1 MNRSYFFLII
11 FFSSIF
17 LNANE
22 NNIKDFVGFFNFS
35 YDESKDKI
43 FLMVDKID
51 HEFLYVS
58 SLATG
63 IGSNDIGLDRGQL
76 GSERLVKFIKR
87 GNKLLLVQPNLY
99 YRAETENLSEKKSV
113 EQAFAKSVLFGFEI
127 IDKYQDSYKIDFTP
141 FLKFDRH
148 GVAKRLKNKNQGSY
162 SVDLSKSSIEMFNTK
177 AFPENVEFEAMLT
190 FSGDAKGNLVR
201 SVVPD
206 PNNITV
212 TQHHSFVQLPDND
225 YQPRKFDPRSGAIFI
240 EFMDYSTP
248 VDQEMVKKYIIRH
261 RLKKKNPSLAVSEPI
276 EPIIYYLDPGT
287 PEPVKSAL
295 IDGASWWNEAYESIG
310 FKNAFQIKVL
320 PENIDP
326 MDCRYNVIQWVHR
339 STRGWSYGASVVDP
353 RTGEIIKGHVSL
365 GSLRIRQD
373 YLIAQALSKEP
384 FKNNSNNK
392 KMLDLALSRIRQLS
406 AHEIGHTIG
415 FVHNFA
421 ASTNNRASVM
431 DYPHP
436 LIEIKDDEIY
446 FDNAYEKGIGEW
458 DKITV
463 AYSYSE
469 FSRNQKEDE
478 ELNNILNDAT
488 HEGYRFISDYD
499 ARSIDGSHAFAHLWD
514 NGDVAYS
521 GLDDVIKIRRKAIQ
535 NFSEFNVPKGTPNS
549 VLEDVFVPLY
559 FYHRYQTEASAKIIA
574 GMNYNYSLTGDNQS
588 EFNYL
593 DKNIQLN
600 ALSSLMKTL
609 EVDFLAIP
617 KEKLQLFPPR
627 AFGYPRT
634 RESFKSNL
642 GPAFDPFSASETS
655 AEMTL
660 SLILRP
666 KRLNRLVLQHSLDS
680 SNLGLS
686 ELFDILT
693 ENIFFRK
700 YENNYLNEIQHSVN
714 VVFLNNIF
722 KLINDESSFSQVKS
736 IGYDNLGKILK
747 KLFSKKNKESAYSNY
762 YIKMITEFYKDP
774 KAYNLTKSMIIPDG
788 SPIGMDS
795 CNFNPTND

>member
-1 MNRSYFFLII
+1 MS
-11 FFSSIF
+11 
-17 LNANE
+17 
-22 NNIKDFVGFFNFS
+22 
-35 YDESKDKI
+35 
-43 FLMVDKID
+43 
-51 HEFLYVS
+51 
-58 SLATG
+58 
-63 IGSNDIGLDRGQL
+63 
-76 GSERLVKFIKR
+76 
-87 GNKLLLVQPNLY
+87 
-99 YRAETENLSEKKSV
+99 
-113 EQAFAKSVLFGFEI
+113 
-127 IDKYQDSYKIDFTP
+127 
-141 FLKFDRH
+141 
-148 GVAKRLKNKNQGSY
+148 
-162 SVDLSKSSIEMFNTK
+162 
-177 AFPENVEFEAMLT
+177 PE
-190 FSGDAKGNLVR
+190 
-201 SVVPD
+201 
-206 PNNITV
+206 
-212 TQHHSFVQLPDND
+212 
-225 YQPRKFDPRSGAIFI
+225 
-240 EFMDYSTP
+240 
-248 VDQEMVKKYIIRH
+248 
-261 RLKKKNPSLAVSEPI
+261 
-276 EPIIYYLDPGT
+276 
-287 PEPVKSAL
+287 
-295 IDGASWWNEAYESIG
+295 
-310 FKNAFQIKVL
+310 
-320 PENIDP
+320 
-326 MDCRYNVIQWVHR
+326 
-339 STRGWSYGASVVDP
+339 
-353 RTGEIIKGHVSL
+353 
-365 GSLRIRQD
+365 
-373 YLIAQALSKEP
+373 
-384 FKNNSNNK
+384 
-392 KMLDLALSRIRQLS
+392 
-406 AHEIGHTIG
+406 
-415 FVHNFA
+415 
-421 ASTNNRASVM
+421 
-431 DYPHP
+431 
-436 LIEIKDDEIY
+436 
-446 FDNAYEKGIGEW
+446 
-458 DKITV
+458 
-463 AYSYSE
+463 
-469 FSRNQKEDE
+469 
-478 ELNNILNDAT
+478 NILNDAT
-488 HEGYRFISDYD
+488 NEGYRFISDYD

-686 ELFDILT
+686 ELLDILT

-747 KLFSKKNKESAYSNY
+747 KLFSKRNKDFKFINSESNLLQVKSLGYYNLGVIFKRLFSKKNKESAYSNY